1 MTPPDWGAQLLE
13 LPSPFTELLGLRID
27 RLDPDEVTASLTV
40 DPERHLH
47 PWGAV
52 HGGVYC
58 ALIETVATL
67 GAQLSA
73 IPAGKLAS
81 GIENHASFLRQVRD
95 GQLRAHATAIHRGKQ
110 LHLWSVTISDERDRP
125 VAHGLVRL
133 ALLDGIP
140 NQGPGSRTSPR
151 EARLS

>member
-1 MTPPDWGAQLLE
+1 VAQLRE
-13 LPSPFTELLGLRID
+13 LRSPFTELLGLRID
-27 RLDPDEVTASLTV
+27 RLASDEVTATLTV

-58 ALIETVATL
+58 ALIETLATL

-81 GIENHASFLRQVRD
+81 GIENHTSFLRQVRD
-95 GQLRAHATAIHRGKQ
+95 GQLSARATAINRGRQ
-110 LHLWSVTISDERDRP
+110 MHLWTVTVSDDRDRP
-125 VAHGLVRL
+125 VAYGLVRL

-140 NQGPGSRTSPR
+140 DQSPGSSTPPR
-151 EARLS
+151 ESGP

>member
-1 MTPPDWGAQLLE
+1 MTSPDWVAQLRE

-27 RLDPDEVTASLTV
+27 RLASDEVTASLTV

-58 ALIETVATL
+58 ALIETLATL

-81 GIENHASFLRQVRD
+81 GIENHTSFLRQVRD
-95 GQLRAHATAIHRGKQ
+95 GELRGRATAINRGRQ
-110 LHLWSVTISDERDRP
+110 LHLWAVTISDDRDRP

-140 NQGPGSRTSPR
+140 DQSPGSSR
-151 EARLS
+151 EMRPTT

>member
-1 MTPPDWGAQLLE
+1 MTSPDVVAQLRE
-13 LPSPFTELLGLRID
+13 LSSPFTELLGLRID
-27 RLDPDEVTASLTV
+27 RLTSEEVTASLTV

-58 ALIETVATL
+58 ALIETLATL

-73 IPAGKLAS
+73 IPDGKLAS
-81 GIENHASFLRQVRD
+81 GIENHTSFLRQVRD
-95 GQLRAHATAIHRGKQ
+95 GQLRARATAINRGRQ
-110 LHLWSVTISDERDRP
+110 LHLWAVTVSDERDRI

-133 ALLDGIP
+133 ALLEGIP
-140 NQGPGSRTSPR
+140 EQRPGSSTSPR
-151 EARLS
+151 EAEPS

>member
-1 MTPPDWGAQLLE
+1 LGAHDDPADWMARLGE

-27 RLDPDEVTASLTV
+27 RLESDEVTASLMV
-40 DPERHLH
+40 DPKRHLH

-81 GIENHASFLRQVRD
+81 GIENQTSFLRQVR
-95 GQLRAHATAIHRGKQ
+95 GGELTARATPIHRGRQ
-110 LHLWSVTISDERDRP
+110 LHLWTVTISDERNRP
-125 VAHGLVRL
+125 VAHGTVRL
-133 ALLDGIP
+133 ALLDEIP
-140 NQGPGSRTSPR
+140 
-151 EARLS
+151 E

>member
-1 MTPPDWGAQLLE
+1 VTPPDTVAQLRD

-27 RLDPDEVTASLTV
+27 RLAPDEVTASLDI

-81 GIENHASFLRQVRD
+81 GIDHHTSFLRQVRD
-95 GQLRAHATAIHRGKQ
+95 GQLRAQATAINRGRQ
-110 LHLWSVTISDERDRP
+110 LHLWAVTISDDRDRP

-133 ALLDGIP
+133 VCLDGIP
-140 NQGPGSRTSPR
+140 NQGPGSPTNPR
-151 EARLS
+151 EARPS